1 MKIIRLLI
9 AAFFF
14 SLCISGFSQMPT
26 IQDNQKATGDVAKER
41 AAVQAA
47 TTGIEPGKLYLT
59 PIPVIASNPAYGF
72 MYGAAAS
79 GGIFLGDLETTRMST
94 AMMTA
99 TYSTKNQLMF
109 TFKPI
114 VYTAN
119 DNWNLIGDYRVFFS
133 SQNTYG
139 LGSGAPATP
148 DGNYLGEQPME
159 FDLIRMHQTALK
171 RIKENFYVGVGYHL
185 DLFSN
190 IDDTLEDE
198 NGNSIE
204 TDHDRYSKKYGFDT
218 EGYNMSG
225 VSANIIYDSRDNV
238 ANPYTGRY
246 AYASFR
252 INPEWM
258 GSSQSSSTLWLEYRD
273 YFSVSKQNERNIIAL
288 WTYGNFV
295 TSGRVPYMALPALGW
310 DQMGRSGRAFPQ
322 GRFRGENIYYAEA
335 EYRFGLP
342 VVKKNPNLLGAVV
355 FANYTTV
362 SSEMDK
368 VKLFEESQV
377 AVGAGLRIMINKK
390 SRTNL
395 SLDYARSMK
404 GEGAFYLGLTE
415 YF

>member
-1 MKIIRLLI
+1 MKTIRLLST
-9 AAFFF
+9 ALLF
-14 SLCISGFSQMPT
+14 SFGVSLFAQMPA
-26 IQDNQKATGDVAKER
+26 IQDNQEVTEEIAQER
-41 AAVQAA
+41 AAATAA
-47 TTGIEPGKLYLT
+47 TSGVESGKLYLS
-59 PIPVIASNPAYGF
+59 PLPVIASNPAFGFIYG
-72 MYGAAAS
+72 MAAS
-79 GGIFLGDLETTRMST
+79 GGIILGDVETTRMSS

-119 DNWNLIGDYRVFFS
+119 DNWNIIGDYRVFFS

-139 LGSGAPATP
+139 LGSGTPATP
-148 DGNYLGEQPME
+148 DGNYLGEQTMN
-159 FDLIRMHQTALK
+159 FDLIRLHQTGLK
-171 RIKENFYVGVGYHL
+171 KVKENFYVGLGYHL

-190 IDDTLEDE
+190 IDDSMEDE
-198 NGNSIE
+198 NGNPIE
-204 TDHDRYSKKYGFDT
+204 TDHDKYSKKYGFDT
-218 EGYNMSG
+218 DDYNMSG
-225 VSANIIYDSRDNV
+225 ISANVIYDSRDNV
-238 ANPYTGRY
+238 ANPYSGRY

-252 INPEWM
+252 MNPDWM
-258 GSSQSSSTLWLEYRD
+258 GSAQSSTTLWLEYRD
-273 YFSVSKQNERNIIAL
+273 YFSVSEKNERNVIAL

-295 TSGRVPYMALPALGW
+295 TSGNVPYMALPALGW

-342 VVKKNPNLLGAVV
+342 VVKKNPNLLGATV

-377 AVGAGLRIMINKK
+377 AVGAGIRIMINKK
-390 SRTNL
+390 ARTNL
-395 SLDYARSMK
+395 ALDYARSFN